1 MPLESVCILL
11 KLLQHVCIIYAL
23 EIRNISGN
31 DHTTLNVD
39 SFLKNLIGPRNCE
52 ALQSLKE
59 SLQREIVSSSVY
71 EQANPSH
78 GHTHIDWD

>member
-1 MPLESVCILL
+1 MYALYMLL
-11 KLLQHVCIIYAL
+11 KLETSVGMII
-23 EIRNISGN
+23 
-31 DHTTLNVD
+31 TTLNVD